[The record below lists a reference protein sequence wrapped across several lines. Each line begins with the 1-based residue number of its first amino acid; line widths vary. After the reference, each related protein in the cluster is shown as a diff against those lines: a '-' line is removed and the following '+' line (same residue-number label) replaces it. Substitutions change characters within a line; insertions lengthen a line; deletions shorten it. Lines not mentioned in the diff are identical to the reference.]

1 MTLKATPWWLEKK
14 GENIYFLSCTIF
26 WRKPC
31 ISRKMDWVFP
41 CCCLS
46 KHPAP
51 SASCAGLC
59 GCSSVTGFPSP
70 ATRSGSWPHC
80 NHAGNQKKKDC
91 SIFLWLASSLASAPS
106 KFMPTFWF
114 ITSMLEE
121 GHKRERLKSVV
132 EDFVAKIK
140 GSCRHDR
147 DFSKERRRK

>member
-1 MTLKATPWWLEKK
+1 MLILWKGGNKMTLKATPWWLEKK

-41 CCCLS
+41 CCCLT

-91 SIFLWLASSLASAPS
+91 SIFLWLASSLTSAPS
-106 KFMPTFWF
+106 KFMSHFLVYHF
-114 ITSMLEE
+114 
-121 GHKRERLKSVV
+121 HV
-132 EDFVAKIK
+132 
-140 GSCRHDR
+140 
-147 DFSKERRRK
+147 RRRTQTRKTQKCCWRLCCKN